1 MATEV
6 VAHNFHK
13 TLACIL
19 KFSDRLEEEDRR
31 AFVVKYPGA
40 VDFAGISIVVSNVA
54 KVVTGLGR
62 GQV

>member
-1 MATEV
+1 LATEV
-6 VAHNFHK
+6 TAHNFHK

-19 KFSDRLEEEDRR
+19 KLSDRLEEEDRR
-31 AFVVKYPGA
+31 AFVVKYPGV
-40 VDFAGISIVVSNVA
+40 VDFAGISIVVSDEV